1 MTDTQLYSRKADGVT
16 YSDPARPSFT
26 VRMKTTLS
34 PKTLDGLKTNNV
46 VTEIIVNDKITITKD
61 GATSDDPI
69 SVRVRISG
77 SQLSHNAL
85 KNVLKGLSPQLST
98 WSDQNVVLGFEP
110 TTVPTSYVSD
120 EGAPAQG

>member
-1 MTDTQLYSRKADGVT
+1 MSDTQLYSRKANGVT

-26 VRMKTTLS
+26 VRMKTSSS
-34 PKTLDGLKTNNV
+34 PKTLDGLRTNNI
-46 VTEIIVNDKITITKD
+46 VTEIIVNDKVTITKD

-77 SQLSHNAL
+77 SQLSHDAL
-85 KNVLKGLSPQLST
+85 KYVLKGLAPQLT
-98 WSDQNVVLGFEP
+98 AWSDQNVVLGFEP

-120 EGAPAQG
+120 EGVPINQ

>member
-77 SQLSHNAL
+77 SQLSHDAL

-120 EGAPAQG
+120 EGAPSQG